1 MEQIKKRLKE
11 ALQIRN
17 ITAAD
22 LARRSGMNKGSI
34 SKYLKGEV
42 IPKQSAIGSLANALH
57 VSPAWLMGYDVPME
71 PSNEKETMPAGTYRG
86 GPGIKVLP
94 NLWLDFESLTDKN
107 KEQVASYIQFLKKM
121 QEEGGEQ

>member
-1 MEQIKKRLKE
+1 MEQIKERLKE

-71 PSNEKETMPAGTYRG
+71 PSSAKETMPAGTYRG
-86 GPGIKVLP
+86 GPDIEVLP

-107 KEQVASYIQFLKKM
+107 KEQVVSYIQFLKKM